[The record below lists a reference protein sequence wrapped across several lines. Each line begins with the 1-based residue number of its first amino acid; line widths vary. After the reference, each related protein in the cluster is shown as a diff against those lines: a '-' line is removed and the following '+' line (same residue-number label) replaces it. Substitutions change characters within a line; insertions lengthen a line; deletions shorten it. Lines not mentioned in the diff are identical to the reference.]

1 MTFGKSKV
9 LAILIGTTIHCQSLF
24 SQCDTNSVCTPK
36 HVLSYLYEQ
45 NAKSN
50 KLAHDTVHL
59 RSIINDKDKQI
70 VQLDSLV
77 SNRDKQI
84 AVEKSK
90 TEISEIEKSSILES
104 NKKISRKNSA
114 ISIIAILS
122 NVLKSIGIG
131 YLLTR

>member
-1 MTFGKSKV
+1 MK
-9 LAILIGTTIHCQSLF
+9 
-24 SQCDTNSVCTPK
+24 
-36 HVLSYLYEQ
+36 
-45 NAKSN
+45 
-50 KLAHDTVHL
+50 L
-59 RSIINDKDKQI
+59 RSIINDKDQQI

-104 NKKISRKNSA
+104 NKKLSRKNSA
-114 ISIIAILS
+114 ISIIAIVS

-131 YLLTR
+131 YLLFN